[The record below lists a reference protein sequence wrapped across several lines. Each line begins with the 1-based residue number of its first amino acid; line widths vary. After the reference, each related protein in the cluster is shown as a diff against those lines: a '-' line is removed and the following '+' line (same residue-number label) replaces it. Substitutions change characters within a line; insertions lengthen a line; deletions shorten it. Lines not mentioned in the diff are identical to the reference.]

1 MKKIDKGKT
10 LEKIL
15 KKVKPYKFQ
24 KIMKYKGNLL
34 DDNILD
40 SFDIIKIISLI
51 EEESGKKINFSKI
64 KRINFA
70 NFEKIKNLI

>member
-1 MKKIDKGKT
+1 
-10 LEKIL
+10 
-15 KKVKPYKFQ
+15 
-24 KIMKYKGNLL
+24 MKYKGNLL
-34 DDNILD
+34 DDNVLD